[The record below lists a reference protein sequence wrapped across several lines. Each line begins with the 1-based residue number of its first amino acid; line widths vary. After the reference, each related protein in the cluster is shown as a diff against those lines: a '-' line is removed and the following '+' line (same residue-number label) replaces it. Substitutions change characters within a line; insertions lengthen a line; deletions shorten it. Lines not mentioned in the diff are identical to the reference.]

1 MVYSALFFS
10 IMDVCV
16 KFASRL
22 PTVEIVFFRGLIAV
36 TICITYFYF
45 RKVRP
50 WGTHKPQLIARG
62 IFGTIALLLYYHSIS
77 IMPLAAA
84 VTIQKLSP
92 IFTILFA
99 AFLMKRMI
107 PFKQIILFIIAFTG
121 IWIMRGSLAELNNF
135 ALALAVLSAVFAGL
149 GYATIANIGLKEDPF
164 VIIFY
169 FPLVSLPFVSIPT
182 YLQFITP
189 NSLEWIALLGVGLSV
204 HFGQYFMTLSL
215 QHGETNKVSIYF
227 YIGPIFAVI
236 SGFLLFNEA
245 LNFQTLLGI
254 LVILLATSL
263 NNLKKSAL

>member
-10 IMDVCV
+10 LMDICV

-22 PTVEIVFFRGLIAV
+22 PTVEIVFFRGLIAI
-36 TICITYFYF
+36 TICVSYFYL
-45 RKVRP
+45 KKINP

-92 IFTILFA
+92 IFTVLFA
-99 AFLMKRMI
+99 ALFMKRMI
-107 PFKQIILFIIAFTG
+107 PFRQIILFIIAFTG
-121 IWIMRGSLAELNNF
+121 IWIMRGSLIELNSF
-135 ALALAVLSAVFAGL
+135 ALSLAVFSAIFAGL
-149 GYATIANIGLKEDPF
+149 GYATIANIGLKENPF

-182 YLQFITP
+182 FQQFITP
-189 NSLEWIALLGVGLSV
+189 TSVEWLALLGVGISV
-204 HFGQYFMTLSL
+204 HLGQYFMTLSL
-215 QHGETNKVSIYF
+215 QHGETNKVTVYF

-236 SGFLLFNEA
+236 SGYLLFNEV
-245 LNFQTLLGI
+245 LNFQTFIGI
-254 LVILLATSL
+254 LVILLATTL
-263 NNLKKSAL
+263 NSLKKSVR